1 MTGTAPNRAPFQLFL
16 PMFLPHEEE
25 VMRQAYAKRM
35 DSKEKARIKYRQHKV
50 HRRFTRVLDNISLSI
65 FDLPLG
71 PIEDTE
77 LSTNTDPYLPTD
89 DDLIEALTDEKAMEG
104 SDTAVTQLHDAMVTY
119 SLRLLNARGNGREK
133 KAILDWIFNPQRLAV
148 ARPIEGKDPRWEV
161 INASEVPFGFDLC
174 CRFAGYDAERIR
186 EGLVH
191 ILKQTDLAELFK
203 EVEHERS
210 TEQGLRAANVSS
222 SINIQHSRGAG
233 KSDDHGPEAGS
244 GGGSEGRPLLRLRNR
259 APSGPDDVLGRRIQ
273 STVDRR

>member
-1 MTGTAPNRAPFQLFL
+1 MTGTAPNGAPIQLFL

-35 DSKEKARIKYRQHKV
+35 ESKEKARIKYRQLQV
-50 HRRFTRVLDNISLSI
+50 NRRFTRVLDNISLSF

-71 PIEDTE
+71 PVEDTE
-77 LSTNTDPYLPTD
+77 LSTTTDPYLPTD
-89 DDLIEALTDEKAMEG
+89 DDLIESLTDEMAMEW

-148 ARPIEGKDPRWEV
+148 ARHIEGKEPSWEV

-174 CRFAGYDAERIR
+174 CRFAGYDADRIR
-186 EGLVH
+186 EGLVP
-191 ILKQTDLAELFK
+191 ILKQTDLAELFN

-222 SINIQHSRGAG
+222 AINIQYSRGAG
-233 KSDDHGPEAGS
+233 KSDDPGTEGGPGRS
-244 GGGSEGRPLLRLRNR
+244 TEGRPLLRLRDR
-259 APSGPDDVLGRRIQ
+259 TASGPDHVLDRRIQ
-273 STVDRR
+273 STAD